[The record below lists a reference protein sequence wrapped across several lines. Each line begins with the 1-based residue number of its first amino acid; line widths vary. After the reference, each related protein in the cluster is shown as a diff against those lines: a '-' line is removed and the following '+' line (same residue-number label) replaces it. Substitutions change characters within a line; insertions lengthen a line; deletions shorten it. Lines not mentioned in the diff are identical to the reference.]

1 MSVRTEKWPILYEN
15 ILRVGDPDHSVGVVT
30 LWTERDVIKDSL
42 EKHDYAAIGN
52 LYSPAGINH
61 MMRNV
66 LANPSI
72 RHLIMWGADMSGSGA
87 SLRSFFEKGID
98 EDYKI
103 IDAPGQ
109 IETEIPREAVDSF
122 RANVELIDM
131 RGKPK
136 EEVIAKVRNFKKEK
150 PFQEEARIFPASEK
164 KVISWPSEQV
174 SFRIESSKVASLW
187 LKVLNMVTKY
197 GRVKTTRYATTNE
210 LKELLNLNAVVT
222 EEDPE
227 NEYFPDYLPF
237 TKQELKAYYPEWLTA
252 RRIPGMAYNYG
263 DRMRNMDGI
272 NQIEEIKK
280 LLQSRPDSKKMI
292 ASLYNVKVDW
302 AAANTGDT
310 PCITQVICGV
320 QDKKLFMT
328 VHVRSQDMFHGW
340 PRNMFA
346 ARKLQK
352 EIADSAGYP
361 LGKLAMITH
370 SAHMYADDWTT
381 AQELLDKYYIK
392 ETAQYKPGFHFQID
406 ERGNWLVDIDWENKL
421 ILAKLMTADMATELA
436 LFHGKTA
443 KEIIKQIGEWEI
455 LTLPSHAL
463 DFGAELQKAEIAL
476 NYNLSDWKQDRRID
490 LEKQKKIEPQP
501 EVTSEQI
508 EAPTR
513 YIKRGKKS
521 IPVK

>member
-1 MSVRTEKWPILYEN
+1 MAVRTDKWPILYEN
-15 ILRVGDPDHSVGVVT
+15 ILRVGDPNQSIGVVT

-42 EKHDYAAIGN
+42 DKKDYAAIGN

-72 RHLIMWGADMSGSGA
+72 RHLIMWGADMSGSGS
-87 SLRSFFEKGID
+87 SLRNFMEKGID
-98 EDYKI
+98 SDYKI
-103 IDAPGQ
+103 VDAPGQ
-109 IETEIPREAVDSF
+109 IETEIPRDAVEDF
-122 RANVELIDM
+122 RKNVKLIDM

-136 EEVIAKVRNFKKEK
+136 EEVVKAVKGFKKEK
-150 PFQEEARIFPASEK
+150 PFRKKAEVFPAAEK
-164 KVISWPSEQV
+164 KVTTWPSEQI
-174 SFRIESSKVASLW
+174 SYRIESPKVASLW

-197 GRVKTTRYATTNE
+197 GRVKSTRYATTNE

-227 NEYFPDYLPF
+227 NEYFPEYLPF
-237 TKQELKAYYPEWLTA
+237 TMQELKAYYPEWLTA

-310 PCITQVICGV
+310 PCITQIIGGI
-320 QDKKLFMT
+320 QDKKFFMT

-352 EIADSAGYP
+352 EIADAGGYP

-370 SAHMYADDWTT
+370 SAHMYADDWAT

-392 ETAQYKPGFHFQID
+392 ETANYKPGFHFNID
-406 ERGNWLVDIDWENKL
+406 ERGNWLIDIDWENKL
-421 ILAKLMTADMATELA
+421 LIAKLMTADMGTELTM
-436 LFHGKTA
+436 FHGKTA

-476 NYNLSDWKQDRRID
+476 NYELRDWKQDRAISFDRQKVD
-490 LEKQKKIEPQP
+490 APSVEKQEKVPAQ
-501 EVTSEQI
+501 
-508 EAPTR
+508 TR
-513 YIKRGKKS
+513 YVKRGKKS
-521 IPVK
+521 LPIK

>member
-1 MSVRTEKWPILYEN
+1 MNVRTNKWPILYEN

-42 EKHDYAAIGN
+42 DKKDYAAIGN

-61 MMRNV
+61 MMRNI

-72 RHLIMWGADMSGSGA
+72 RHLIMWGADMSGSGS
-87 SLRSFFEKGID
+87 SLRNFFEKGID
-98 EDYKI
+98 SDYKI
-103 IDAPGQ
+103 IDAAGQ
-109 IETEIPREAVDSF
+109 IEPEIPLRAVESF
-122 RANVELIDM
+122 RNNVELIDM
-131 RGKPK
+131 RGRSKD
-136 EEVIAKVRNFKKEK
+136 EVIKAVKKFKKEQ
-150 PFQEEARIFPASEK
+150 PFSDKAEIFPASEK
-164 KVISWPSEQV
+164 KIVSWPSEQV
-174 SFRIESSKVASLW
+174 SFRIESTQVARLW

-197 GRVKTTRYATTNE
+197 GRVKSTRYATTNE
-210 LKELLNLNAVVT
+210 LKELLNLNAIVT

-227 NEYFPDYLPF
+227 NEYFPEYLPF
-237 TKQELKAYYPEWLTA
+237 TIQELKAYYPEWLTA

-310 PCITQVICGV
+310 PCITQIICGV

-361 LGKLAMITH
+361 LGKLTMITH
-370 SAHMYADDWTT
+370 SAHMYSDDWTT
-381 AQELLDKYYIK
+381 AQEILDKYYIK
-392 ETAQYKPGFHFQID
+392 ETAVYKSRFHFQED
-406 ERGNWLVDIDWENKL
+406 PRGNWLVELDWENKL
-421 ILAKLMTADMATELA
+421 IIARLMTTDMSTELA
-436 LFHGKTA
+436 QFHGKTA
-443 KEIIKQIGEWEI
+443 KEVIKQIAEWE
-455 LTLPSHAL
+455 LLSMSSHAL
-463 DFGAELQKAEIAL
+463 DLGAELQKAEIAL
-476 NYNLSDWKQDRRID
+476 NYNLVDWKQDRRIEFETK
-490 LEKQKKIEPQP
+490 EKVLRSKTETI
-501 EVTSEQI
+501 S
-508 EAPTR
+508 APAR

-521 IPVK
+521 IPIS

>member
-1 MSVRTEKWPILYEN
+1 MRTEKWPILYEN
-15 ILRVGDPDHSVGVVT
+15 ILRVGDPDQSVGVVT

-42 EKHDYAAIGN
+42 EKKDYAAIGN

-72 RHLIMWGADMSGSGA
+72 RHLIMWGADMSGSGS
-87 SLRSFFEKGID
+87 SLRNFFEKGINP
-98 EDYKI
+98 DYSI

-109 IETEIPREAVDSF
+109 IETEIPKDAVDSF
-122 RANVELIDM
+122 RKNVELIDM

-136 EEVIAKVRNFKKEK
+136 EEVVRAVKKFKKEK
-150 PFQEEARIFPASEK
+150 PFREKAEVFPASEK
-164 KVISWPSEQV
+164 QVNTWPSEQT
-174 SFRIESSKVASLW
+174 SFRIEAPTVAQTW

-197 GRVKTTRYATTNE
+197 GRVKSTRYATTNE
-210 LKELLNLNAVVT
+210 LKELLNLNAVVN

-227 NEYFPDYLPF
+227 NEYFPEYLPF
-237 TKQELKAYYPEWLTA
+237 TTTELKAYYPEWLTA

-280 LLQSRPDSKKMI
+280 LLQNRPDSKKMI

-310 PCITQVICGV
+310 PCITQIIGGV
-320 QDKKLFMT
+320 QDKKFFLT

-352 EIADSAGYP
+352 EIADSGGYP
-361 LGKLAMITH
+361 MGKLTMITH
-370 SAHMYADDWTT
+370 SAHMYADDWNT

-392 ETAQYKPGFHFQID
+392 ETAKYKTGFHFQID
-406 ERGNWLVDIDWENKL
+406 PRGNWLIDIDWENKL
-421 ILAKLMTADMATELA
+421 ITAKLMTEDMATELTM
-436 LFHGKTA
+436 FHGKTA
-443 KEIIKQIGEWEI
+443 KEVYKQMAEWEVVS
-455 LTLPSHAL
+455 LASHAFDL
-463 DFGAELQKAEIAL
+463 GAELQKAEIAL
-476 NYNLSDWKQDRRID
+476 NLYLKDWKQDRRID
-490 LEKQKKIEPQP
+490 VNSQKIEE
-501 EVTSEQI
+501 EVTEQI

-513 YIKRGKKS
+513 YVRKGKKV
-521 IPVK
+521 IRLK

>member
-1 MSVRTEKWPILYEN
+1 MATRSPKWPILYEN
-15 ILRVGDPDHSVGVVT
+15 ILRVGDPDQSVGVVT

-42 EKHDYAAIGN
+42 EKKDYAAIGN
-52 LYSPAGINH
+52 LYSAAGINH

-66 LANPSI
+66 LANPHI
-72 RHLIMWGADMSGSGA
+72 KHLVVWGADMSGSA
-87 SLRSFFEKGID
+87 SSLRNFMEKGID
-98 EDYKI
+98 ENYKI
-103 IDAPGQ
+103 QGAPGE
-109 IETEIPREAVDSF
+109 IEKEIPRQAVEDF
-122 RANVELIDM
+122 RKNVELIDM

-136 EEVIAKVRNFKKEK
+136 EEVVKVVKSFKKEK
-150 PFQEEARIFPASEK
+150 PFRPKAEVFPASEK
-164 KVISWPSEQV
+164 KVSTWPSEQV
-174 SFRIESSKVASLW
+174 SYRIEAPTVAQLW

-197 GRVKTTRYATTNE
+197 GRVKSTRYATTNE

-222 EEDPE
+222 EEDPL
-227 NEYFPDYLPF
+227 NEYFPEYLPF
-237 TKQELKAYYPEWLTA
+237 TMQELKAYYPEWLTA
-252 RRIPGMAYNYG
+252 RRIPGTAYNYG

-280 LLQSRPDSKKMI
+280 LLQTRPDSKKMI

-381 AQELLDKYYIK
+381 SQQILEDWYIK
-392 ETAQYKPGFHFQID
+392 EAKHKAGYRFD
-406 ERGNWLVDIDWENKL
+406 EDPRGNWLIEVDRVNSL
-421 ILAKLMTADMATELA
+421 ITAKLYTADMSTQLA
-436 LFHGKTA
+436 MFHGKTA
-443 KEIIKQIGEWEI
+443 EEVAYQIGDWELI
-455 LTLPSHAL
+455 TMTSHAEIV
-463 DFGAELQKAEIAL
+463 GIELGKAEIAL
-476 NYNLSDWKQDRRID
+476 KAGLEYRQDKPLDLNKKYVAEELIKQEEIPA
-490 LEKQKKIEPQP
+490 E
-501 EVTSEQI
+501 
-508 EAPTR
+508 TR
-513 YIKRGKKS
+513 YVRKGKKV
-521 IPVK
+521 IPLKN

>member
-1 MSVRTEKWPILYEN
+1 WPILYEN
-15 ILRVGDPDHSVGVVT
+15 ILRVGDPDQSVGVVT

-42 EKHDYAAIGN
+42 EKKDYAAIGN

-72 RHLIMWGADMSGSGA
+72 RHLIMWGADMSGSGS
-87 SLRSFFEKGID
+87 SLRNFFEKGID
-98 EDYKI
+98 GDYKI
-103 IDAPGQ
+103 VDAPGQ
-109 IETEIPREAVDSF
+109 IEPEIPREAVESF
-122 RANVELIDM
+122 RSSVNLIDM

-136 EEVIAKVRNFKKEK
+136 EEVVKAVKKFKKEK
-150 PFQEEARIFPASEK
+150 PFREKAEIFPASEK
-164 KVISWPSEQV
+164 KVTTWPSEQT
-174 SFRIESSKVASLW
+174 SFRIESPKIASLW

-197 GRVKTTRYATTNE
+197 GRVKSTRYATTNE
-210 LKELLNLNAVVT
+210 LKELLNLNAVVY

-227 NEYFPDYLPF
+227 NEYFPEYLPF
-237 TKQELKAYYPEWLTA
+237 TTQELKAYYPEWLTA

-280 LLQSRPDSKKMI
+280 LLAARPDSKKMI

-310 PCITQVICGV
+310 PCITQIIGGV
-320 QDKKLFMT
+320 QDKKFFMT

-352 EIADSAGYP
+352 EIADAGGYP

-370 SAHMYADDWTT
+370 SAHMYADDWAT
-381 AQELLDKYYIK
+381 AQELLDKYYVK
-392 ETAQYKPGFHFQID
+392 ETAQYKPGFHFQED
-406 ERGNWLVDIDWENKL
+406 PRGNWLVDIDWENKL
-421 ILAKLMTADMATELA
+421 ILAKLMSPDMATELTM
-436 LFHGKTA
+436 FHGKTA
-443 KEIIKQIGEWEI
+443 KEVIKQIGEWEI

-476 NYNLSDWKQDRRID
+476 NNDLRDWKQDRAINFERQKVEQSD
-490 LEKQKKIEPQP
+490 PQEKIQ
-501 EVTSEQI
+501 
-508 EAPTR
+508 APTR
-513 YIKRGKKS
+513 YVKRGKKS
-521 IPVK
+521 IPIK